1 MLDEHVKLI
10 LHVSDFF
17 ILKKRYAEILA
28 CLPEK
33 FEATVNVLQEVL
45 DPSQLWEILSATSGH
60 NHKILNALIM
70 RIKSREDMLD
80 FFDNLEKIPDTPP
93 LLTLLIEQLR
103 KGILQCTCTI
113 CAPKIMTPRLCMSC
127 YL

>member
-1 MLDEHVKLI
+1 MCKLMLDEHVKLI

-103 KGILQCTCTI
+103 KGILCI
-113 CAPKIMTPRLCMSC
+113 PKILIPDLL
-127 YL
+127 YI